1 MLKVQG
7 FSPGVLCPLLVDC
20 CKGLPLCAVD
30 VNLLRWWCKSE
41 ISIGVIPSVC
51 DAGWLMSL
59 WRYLKHLIICKFLC
73 HFYMKWIKVYVL
85 KTFVFTWIII
95 NSKTNSFVTVGTS
108 YLSRPSADL
117 VPLFCSEQR
126 GGFNHQCGKCGLQC
140 WCFSQE
146 GTPHL
151 LYETSAAECCYL
163 TPTLVCN
170 WLLCVSD
177 ITTSYTFLILLID
190 QLFCA
195 T

>member
-95 NSKTNSFVTVGTS
+95 NSKTNSFVTGNQ
-108 YLSRPSADL
+108 LSVKAKRWLS
-117 VPLFCSEQR
+117 
-126 GGFNHQCGKCGLQC
+126 
-140 WCFSQE
+140 
-146 GTPHL
+146 
-151 LYETSAAECCYL
+151 
-163 TPTLVCN
+163 PTLMQRAGRWIQPSMWKMWAAVLMFFTRGHTSPAVWDLCC
-170 WLLCVSD
+170 WMLLSD
-177 ITTSYTFLILLID
+177 SHTCL
-190 QLFCA
+190 
-195 T
+195 